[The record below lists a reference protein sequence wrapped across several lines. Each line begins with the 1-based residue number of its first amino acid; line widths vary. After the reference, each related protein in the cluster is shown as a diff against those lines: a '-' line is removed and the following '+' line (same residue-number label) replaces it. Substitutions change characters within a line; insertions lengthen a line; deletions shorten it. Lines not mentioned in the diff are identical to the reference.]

1 MWTYPL
7 RWWYIRQEQYS
18 THPFCISFL
27 LFVFVLFAPSEM
39 GLIFRGKFKTSVS
52 SSPSA
57 LLWQLL
63 LLLLLKPL
71 LTLAY
76 SERESNSCLQRQLE
90 KLDVFIWAIIYI
102 SIWWMN
108 STTLSSLTRMQM
120 IPPSAYY
127 ISPLHEKVLQRGYTP
142 TKDYSC
148 FFFGILSVFFYA
160 WVSIMVQHSCHACD
174 SYTIKSGKL
183 RGWNFEQILR
193 YIWGNLRWNHGCPD
207 SIVKMHC
214 FGSFFVRI
222 LVSNHRVGSIFRCE
236 YDTVAAISYWLT
248 IF

>member
-1 MWTYPL
+1 
-7 RWWYIRQEQYS
+7 
-18 THPFCISFL
+18 
-27 LFVFVLFAPSEM
+27 M
-39 GLIFRGKFKTSVS
+39 GLIFRGKFKTSVL

-76 SERESNSCLQRQLE
+76 SEIESNLCLQRQLE
-90 KLDVFIWAIIYI
+90 KLDVF
-102 SIWWMN
+102 SVWWMN

-127 ISPLHEKVLQRGYTP
+127 ISPLHEKVLQRGSTP
-142 TKDYSC
+142 TKDNSC
-148 FFFGILSVFFYA
+148 FFFGILSVFFRA
-160 WVSIMVQHSCHACD
+160 WASWFNILTVLA
-174 SYTIKSGKL
+174 TRTPWKSGML

-207 SIVKMHC
+207 SIMKMHC

-236 YDTVAAISYWLT
+236 YDVAAAISYQLTLFLKCLT
-248 IF
+248 ISWCWWF